1 MMIDHVL
8 QSLFAIVI
16 LYAMGHDLL
25 ARTIPDTANLLLLAL
40 ALAFRLHAG
49 HVVASLEWAGA
60 WTAFGLGIAL
70 IGAIGLGDVKM
81 LPGIAMI
88 MPPMVLD
95 QMNFLV
101 VTALAGGA
109 VAFFYLGA
117 GLIDRQRQR
126 RRPRALNAPRP
137 GDCLW
142 QRWRRFESW
151 RIRRMAGIPYGIA
164 IGVGILVTMW

>member
-1 MMIDHVL
+1 MMIDHIL
-8 QSLFAIVI
+8 QCLFAGTI

-25 ARTIPDTANLLLLAL
+25 ARTIPDTVNLLLLGL

-49 HVVASLEWAGA
+49 HVAASMEWAGA
-60 WTAFGLGIAL
+60 WTAIGLGIAM

-81 LPGIAMI
+81 LPGIGLI
-88 MPPMVLD
+88 MPPMVLN

-101 VTALAGGA
+101 VTGLAGGA
-109 VAFFYLGA
+109 VAFFYLFA
-117 GLIDRQRQR
+117 GLVERQRQR
-126 RRPRALNAPRP
+126 RRPRPLIAPRP
-137 GDCLW
+137 GDRLW

-164 IGVGILVTMW
+164 LGVGVLLAMW